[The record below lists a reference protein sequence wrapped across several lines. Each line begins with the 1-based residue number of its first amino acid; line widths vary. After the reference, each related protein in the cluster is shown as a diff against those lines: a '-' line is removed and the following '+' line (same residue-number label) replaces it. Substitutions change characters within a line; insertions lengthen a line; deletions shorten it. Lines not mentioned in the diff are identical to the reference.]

1 MKRRLAGISIFVA
14 LAVVFLMIVFVP
26 PDSLVL
32 HIVCGIF
39 ALVCFVVG
47 LASLVLFATRLI
59 LDDPSS

>member
-1 MKRRLAGISIFVA
+1 MKRRLAGVMIFAA

-39 ALVCFVVG
+39 VLACFIAGLV
-47 LASLVLFATRLI
+47 SLILFAIRLI
-59 LDDPSS
+59 LDERSQ